1 MVDTV
6 VSPMGEASRARTD
19 VSEGAASSTPEV
31 GGSGLGHMAALDGI
45 RGLSVL
51 AVVAFHLDRFTG
63 GYLGVDAF
71 FVLSGFLITGLLLN
85 ESGRTGRVDLAR
97 FYVRRA
103 RRLVPAL
110 VVAIAGIG
118 VWARWW
124 AVPGQLAGLRGEAW
138 AALFYVANWHT
149 IANADSYWDLDAAPS
164 PFDHMWSLAIEEQ
177 FYLLWPLVV
186 LVIVRATRGRSPSR
200 AVGRTAIALAA
211 LSAVAMVALY
221 GGGDPN
227 TVYMG
232 THTRAQAIL
241 IGSGLAWLVHRRAP
255 GRPQSPAAQSSVA
268 QARVTQAAG
277 WLAMPAL
284 AVMWWRVDGSS
295 SWLYR
300 GGFTVHALLVVAVIA
315 ASVGPGSLL
324 GRVLSWRP
332 LRWAG
337 LISYGLY
344 LYHWPVIV
352 FLTPEN
358 TGWGRARLDL
368 VRVGVALAVS
378 LVSFFVIERPIRFGS
393 RVTPRVVAIA
403 APLALV
409 GAAAFAGWA
418 MQEPAIGIE
427 RLDDVTIPTA
437 PSSGPT
443 TQAPAAPST
452 TAAVTPSGSEPPAS
466 STSVVVTTTA
476 SAVLV
481 TVPPEPLVPA
491 PGERLRVAYVGDSI
505 GVLVSPYLDLVLGD
519 DVDYVDMTAAGSALC
534 DWFPD
539 LERLVEEPVDVVIVD
554 HGGNALSPCM
564 FDASGNPVTGD
575 AYDAKYRADTAYT
588 AELAARMGARL
599 LLVDQ
604 PVTRSDRRSGTGAIF
619 EDAAEG
625 DGAGWVR
632 FVSTWPA
639 LSPGGVFQQAAPC
652 EDWEPGCI
660 DGQGELRSPPP
671 GVHLEPLGQFR
682 YALLIRDDLARA
694 GWLPAPVS

>member
-6 VSPMGEASRARTD
+6 AFPSHDSSRARVD
-19 VSEGAASSTPEV
+19 DRPLVEPGPEV
-31 GGSGLGHMAALDGI
+31 PGPGTGLGHMAALDGI

-51 AVVAFHLDRFTG
+51 AVVAFHLDRLTG

-85 ESGRTGRVDLAR
+85 ESARTGRVDLGR

-110 VVAIAGIG
+110 VMAIIGIT

-124 AVPGQLAGLRGEAW
+124 AVPGQLDGLRGEAW

-149 IANADSYWDLDAAPS
+149 IASADSYWDLDAAPS

-177 FYLLWPLVV
+177 FYLLWPL
-186 LVIVRATRGRSPSR
+186 LVMLIAVAARRRPIART
-200 AVGRTAIALAA
+200 VGRIAIGSAV

-221 GGGDPN
+221 RGGDPN

-241 IGSGLAWLVHRRAP
+241 IGAGLAWWLFQRRTV
-255 GRPQSPAAQSSVA
+255 GSPSPRFVG
-268 QARVTQAAG
+268 AAG
-277 WLAMPAL
+277 WPAL
-284 AVMWWRVDGSS
+284 IALALMWWRVDGASN
-295 SWLYR
+295 WLYR
-300 GGFTVHALLVVAVIA
+300 GGFTLHALLVAVVIA
-315 ASVGPGSLL
+315 ASVTGGGLL
-324 GRVLSWRP
+324 GRLLSWRP

-352 FLTPEN
+352 FLTPES
-358 TGWGRARLDL
+358 TGWGRATLDL
-368 VRVGVALAVS
+368 VRVAVALGVS
-378 LVSFFVIERPIRFGS
+378 LASYFVVERPIRFGS
-393 RVTPRVVAIA
+393 WVTPRLVALA
-403 APLALV
+403 APVALV
-409 GAAAFAGWA
+409 GAAVFAGWG

-427 RLDDVTIPTA
+427 RLDDVTIPA
-437 PSSGPT
+437 
-443 TQAPAAPST
+443 APAPGPST
-452 TAAVTPSGSEPPAS
+452 TETVPPSAVTEPATPSGETPQSP
-466 STSVVVTTTA
+466 STTVAVTTTA
-476 SAVLV
+476 GPVLV
-481 TVPPEPLVPA
+481 TVPPVPLELA

-505 GVLVSPYLDLVLGD
+505 AAQVSPYLDVILGD

-539 LERLVEEPVDVVIVD
+539 LERFLDDPVDVVIVD

-564 FDASGNPVTGD
+564 FDEAGNPVTGD
-575 AYDAKYRADTAYT
+575 AYSAKYRADTEYT
-588 AELAARMGARL
+588 AELAAQMGARL

-604 PVTRSDRRSGTGAIF
+604 PVSRGDRTSGTGVIYL
-619 EDAAEG
+619 DVAEA
-625 DGAGWVR
+625 DPTGWVR
-632 FVSTWPA
+632 FVSTWPVI
-639 LSPGGVFQQAAPC
+639 SPGGVFVQSADC

-660 DGQGELRSPPP
+660 DGEGEVRSPPP
-671 GVHLEPLGQFR
+671 GVHLEPLGQYR

-694 GWLPAPVS
+694 GWLPTP